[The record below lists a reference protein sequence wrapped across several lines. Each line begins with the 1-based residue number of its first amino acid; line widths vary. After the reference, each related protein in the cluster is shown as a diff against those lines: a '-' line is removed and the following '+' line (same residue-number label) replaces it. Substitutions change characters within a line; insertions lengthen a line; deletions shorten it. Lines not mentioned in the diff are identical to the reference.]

1 MNFLH
6 LSFEDFFAYKLKFLS
21 DIASPFNERLLARA
35 RAETLE
41 ISVINLHPGLRVR
54 LNSEPEIWIL

>member
-21 DIASPFNERLLARA
+21 DIASPFNERLLASASFETFVDLDDQRPA
-35 RAETLE
+35 RRPL
-41 ISVINLHPGLRVR
+41 IFCR
-54 LNSEPEIWIL
+54 